1 MLDFYRPSRE
11 GMRPVDVDEILDAVL
26 NLTETQMAGQG
37 VRLIR
42 QRAGQLPRVFAISN
56 HLKQVCFNLIFNA
69 LEAMPDG
76 GELHVRT
83 AVLEAGVEPDTE
95 GFVTVLAG
103 GTAERAGRAMVVIEI
118 RDSGGGISTQ
128 DLSKIFEPFF
138 TTRSK
143 GTGLGLAVSYSI
155 VEQHHGDLAVRSVL
169 GEGTTFRI
177 ALPVAQ

>member
-1 MLDFYRPSRE
+1 
-11 GMRPVDVDEILDAVL
+11 
-26 NLTETQMAGQG
+26 
-37 VRLIR
+37 
-42 QRAGQLPRVFAISN
+42 
-56 HLKQVCFNLIFNA
+56 
-69 LEAMPDG
+69 
-76 GELHVRT
+76 
-83 AVLEAGVEPDTE
+83 
-95 GFVTVLAG
+95 
-103 GTAERAGRAMVVIEI
+103 MVVIEI

-155 VEQHHGDLAVRSVL
+155 IEQHHGDLAVRSVL